1 MRPAPLPRWIRVLG
15 AIIVAVI
22 AIPFVIVTI
31 ADQAKGTR
39 R

>member
-1 MRPAPLPRWIRVLG
+1 MRRDPLPRWIRVLG
-15 AIIVAVI
+15 AIMVAVI